1 MPMSAPPS
9 VRSNRRTRRDVGL
22 KLRARSGPSRTGVLV
37 DMPWQPGRA
46 VEQTRAAVHKKRSAR
61 LELRVAQLASADGPR
76 LLGVC
81 ERTAHPAAY
90 AVAWRPGAA
99 EGLGTLR
106 ISPENDAKGSLSLTG
121 PHPILD
127 DHGDLLRAPE
137 SAAAAGSGTTKLLR
151 VAGPTRAGGRTAK
164 FGR

>member
-1 MPMSAPPS
+1 MSHRWSTPTNHEKMTTSEQAEEWCPCMPRSAPPP
-9 VRSNRRTRRDVGL
+9 VRSNRRTHRDVGL

-46 VEQTRAAVHKKRSAR
+46 VEHTRAAVHKKRSAR

-106 ISPENDAKGSLSLTG
+106 ISPENDVKGGLSLRLTG
-121 PHPILD
+121 
-127 DHGDLLRAPE
+127 
-137 SAAAAGSGTTKLLR
+137 SA
-151 VAGPTRAGGRTAK
+151 TRRS
-164 FGR
+164 REVPYL